1 MVALVKNYM
10 FGFEDVLKCVMELP
24 RNFYVES
31 IFSRM
36 PRRLMWH
43 PCPAKLLPDIIQV
56 W

>member
-31 IFSRM
+31 IFFED
-36 PRRLMWH
+36 
-43 PCPAKLLPDIIQV
+43 AKEINVASLSCQIAS
-56 W
+56 